1 MLRPQVAP
9 GSGLADN
16 PTSCWARV
24 QWAFSL
30 RRLRT
35 AGPESRLLR
44 RPMGSRLDRMKVLWI
59 SQNVPYPPKSG
70 VLLRNY
76 NLIRLTSRFAAIDL
90 IAIVKKNAMP
100 SSYAEMAVP
109 ELLKLCS
116 SVQTVRLPA
125 EESRIHFMW
134 VLLKSLFTNAPF
146 TVNWAMASTLKKALD
161 KAVSGTNY
169 DLVYFD
175 SVSLADYRHYVTS
188 AARVLNHHNIESQ
201 LFERRIAYERNP
213 LKRLYLRLEARKL
226 RRCEAAVVGEFDS
239 NLMVSSLDALRLG
252 EFCPGTK
259 TALVANGVDVDYF
272 RSSDAAAAEPGHLIM
287 VSGMNWFPNLDAVL
301 YMMETIWPVLVR
313 TTPSV
318 RLTIVGARPP
328 QRVTELAARDPR
340 ITVTG
345 FVDDIR
351 PYMDRAQV
359 YLCPMRDGGGTRL
372 KILDALSMGKP
383 IVATTMALE
392 GIDVEPEQEVLVGDT
407 CDAFVAQIQRLMR
420 DQALRQRLSANGRA
434 FVERWFSWEVIG
446 QELETAFREAVAR
459 KRRHD

>member
-1 MLRPQVAP
+1 
-9 GSGLADN
+9 
-16 PTSCWARV
+16 
-24 QWAFSL
+24 
-30 RRLRT
+30 
-35 AGPESRLLR
+35 
-44 RPMGSRLDRMKVLWI
+44 MKVLWI

-90 IAIVKKNAMP
+90 VAIVKKNAMP

-116 SVQTVRLPA
+116 TVQPVRLPA
-125 EESRIHFMW
+125 EESRFRLW
-134 VLLKSLFTNAPF
+134 WALLKSLVTKAPF
-146 TVNWAMASTLKKALD
+146 TVNWANAPALKEMLTRAL
-161 KAVSGTNY
+161 AGTTY

-175 SVSLADYRHYVTS
+175 SVSLADYRELVTS

-201 LFERRIAYERNP
+201 LFERRITYERNP

-226 RRCEAAVVGEFDS
+226 RRYEAAVVGEFDS
-239 NLMVSSLDALRLG
+239 NLVVSSLDALRLG
-252 EFCPGTK
+252 EFCPGTT

-272 RSSDAAAAEPGHLIM
+272 RPSDEASAEPGHLIM

-301 YMMETIWPVLVR
+301 YMMESIWPILVS
-313 TTPSV
+313 TTPGV

-328 QRVTELAARDPR
+328 QRVTELAAKDPR

-372 KILDALSMGKP
+372 KVLDALSMAKP

-392 GIDVEPEQEVLVGDT
+392 GIDVVPERDVLVGDT
-407 CDAFVAQIQRLMR
+407 PDAFVRQIQRLLQ
-420 DQALRQRLSANGRA
+420 DHALRQRLATNGRT
-434 FVERWFSWEVIG
+434 FVERHFSWEVIG
-446 QELETAFREAVAR
+446 RQLEGALRDAVAR
-459 KRRHD
+459 RHRHE

>member
-1 MLRPQVAP
+1 
-9 GSGLADN
+9 
-16 PTSCWARV
+16 
-24 QWAFSL
+24 
-30 RRLRT
+30 
-35 AGPESRLLR
+35 
-44 RPMGSRLDRMKVLWI
+44 MKVLWI

-90 IAIVKKNAMP
+90 LAIVKKNAMP

-116 SVQTVRLPA
+116 SVEAVRLPA
-125 EESRIHFMW
+125 EESRIRLLW
-134 VLLKSLFTNAPF
+134 VLLKSLFTRAPF
-146 TVNWAMASTLKKALD
+146 TVNWAMAPSLKEALNQ
-161 KAVSGTNY
+161 ALSGETY
-169 DLVYFD
+169 DLIYFD
-175 SVSLADYRHYVTS
+175 SISLAEYRHQVAST
-188 AARVLNHHNIESQ
+188 AKVLNHHNIESQ
-201 LFERRIAYERNP
+201 LFERRIAYEPNV
-213 LKRLYLRLEARKL
+213 LKRLYLRLEAKKL
-226 RRCEAAVVGEFDS
+226 RRYESSVVGDFNS
-239 NLMVSSLDALRLG
+239 NLVVSSLDGQRLA
-252 EFCPGTK
+252 EFCAGAT

-272 RSSDAAAAEPGHLIM
+272 RLSDETAAEPGHLIM

-301 YMMETIWPVLVR
+301 YMTETIWPIL
-313 TTPSV
+313 TKSTPGV

-328 QRVTELAARDPR
+328 QRVLDLAAKDPR

-392 GIDVEPEQEVLVGDT
+392 GIDVVQEQDVLVGDT
-407 CDAFVAQIQRLMR
+407 PEDFVNQVQRLIQ
-420 DQALRQRLSANGRA
+420 DQSLRRRLSANGRA
-434 FVERWFSWEVIG
+434 FVERHFSWEVIG
-446 QELETAFREAVAR
+446 KQLEGAFRKAIAER
-459 KRRHD
+459 SRRG